1 MSDLALQ
8 HVISSVSLEP
18 AGTGRYR
25 LVVDLKTD
33 DIIQLFQ
40 QLGPLLEPI
49 ANARTT
55 KKANEDAKLKAE
67 SNERFRIAREKGHKL
82 HHRIIELTNEG
93 LSTKAAQN
101 KTATEF
107 GISVFNLKTCL
118 QLYRIQKNQNQKP
131 AILEAVKEGLSYR
144 KIAKDFEV
152 SHTAVTKIVKE
163 AGLKIKHKRGAK

>member
-1 MSDLALQ
+1 MSDYDLQ

-18 AGTGRYR
+18 AGLGQYR
-25 LVVDLKTD
+25 LVVNLKTD

-55 KKANEDAKLKAE
+55 KKASKDARVKAE
-67 SNERFRIAREKGHKL
+67 ANEKFRVAREMGHKL
-82 HHRIIELTNEG
+82 QQRIAELTNHG

-101 KTATEF
+101 KAAIEF
-107 GISVFNLKTCL
+107 GLSIFDLKTYL
-118 QLYRIQKNQNQKP
+118 QLYRIQKNRNQKP
-131 AILEAVKEGLSYR
+131 AILEAVKEGQSYR
-144 KIAKDFEV
+144 KIAKDFEI

-163 AGLKIKHKRGAK
+163 AGLKIKQKRGAK